1 LVDIYIV
8 PRILNPA
15 FLRLL
20 EDQRSESESN
30 IKCTMIQSH
39 PYRILPYNRYSSF
52 YQERESFYRSFINQ
66 YYLDFAHQLLLQ
78 EELDPYLTKTLI
90 APHDIQFGATPRRV
104 IWKIGM
110 PSFQVKDINDIK
122 DHKILFY
129 RTKLLRQ
136 KALIQFHFIN
146 SFFYYSQLSFLSFTE
161 KTNAILFNS
170 IRGKYE
176 CPNSYRGRDKI
187 HMTDICGNKMII
199 EKGVYLTVSYI
210 TADNYPRL
218 LMEEQIKQ
226 QNELIDKAD
235 NYEIDRL
242 SKIL

>member
-1 LVDIYIV
+1 
-8 PRILNPA
+8 
-15 FLRLL
+15 
-20 EDQRSESESN
+20 
-30 IKCTMIQSH
+30 MIQSH

-66 YYLDFAHQLLLQ
+66 YYLDFAHQVLLQ
-78 EELDPYLTKTLI
+78 EQSDPYLTKTLI

-161 KTNAILFNS
+161 KTNNILFNS

-176 CPNSYRGRDKI
+176 CPGSYRGRDKI
-187 HMTDICGNKMII
+187 HMTDICGNKIII

-210 TADNYPRL
+210 TADSYPRL
-218 LMEEQIKQ
+218 LMEEQIKE
-226 QNELIDKAD
+226 QNELINKAD
-235 NYEIDRL
+235 NFEIDRL

>member
-1 LVDIYIV
+1 MKQTL
-8 PRILNPA
+8 
-15 FLRLL
+15 
-20 EDQRSESESN
+20 Q
-30 IKCTMIQSH
+30 
-39 PYRILPYNRYSSF
+39 YRILPYNRYSSF

-66 YYLDFAHQLLLQ
+66 YYLDFAHNLISQ
-78 EELDPYLTKTLI
+78 EHYDPYMTKTLI
-90 APHDIQFGATPRRV
+90 APHDIQFGSTPRRV

-110 PSFQVKDINDIK
+110 PSFQVVDINDLK

-136 KALIQFHFIN
+136 KVLIQFHFIN
-146 SFFYYSQLSFLSFTE
+146 SFFYYSQLSFLSHTE
-161 KTNAILFNS
+161 KTNNILFNS

-176 CPNSYRGRDKI
+176 CPASYATFDKI
-187 HMTDICGNKMII
+187 HMTDICGNKLII

-210 TADNYPRL
+210 SGDAYPRL

-226 QNELIDKAD
+226 RNELVNKAD

>member
-1 LVDIYIV
+1 MKQTL
-8 PRILNPA
+8 
-15 FLRLL
+15 
-20 EDQRSESESN
+20 
-30 IKCTMIQSH
+30 T
-39 PYRILPYNRYSSF
+39 YRMLPYNRYSSF

-66 YYLDFAHQLLLQ
+66 YYLDFAHQLLSQ
-78 EELDPYLTKTLI
+78 EYFDTYLTKTLI

-110 PSFQVKDINDIK
+110 PSFQVQNINDLK
-122 DHKILFY
+122 EHKILFY

-161 KTNAILFNS
+161 SVNNILFNS
-170 IRGKYE
+170 IKAKYQFPNNLKGK
-176 CPNSYRGRDKI
+176 DKVL
-187 HMTDICGNKMII
+187 MTDICGNKLII
-199 EKGVYLTVSYI
+199 ERGVYLTVSYI
-210 TADNYPRL
+210 TGDSYPRL

-226 QNELIDKAD
+226 RDEQSNEAD

-242 SKIL
+242 SKI

>member
-1 LVDIYIV
+1 
-8 PRILNPA
+8 
-15 FLRLL
+15 
-20 EDQRSESESN
+20 
-30 IKCTMIQSH
+30 MIQSH

-66 YYLDFAHQLLLQ
+66 YYLDFAHQVLLQ
-78 EELDPYLTKTLI
+78 EQLDPYLTKTLI

-161 KTNAILFNS
+161 KTNNILFNS

-176 CPNSYRGRDKI
+176 CPASCRGRDKI
-187 HMTDICGNKMII
+187 HMTDICGNKIII

-210 TADNYPRL
+210 TADSYPRL

-226 QNELIDKAD
+226 QNELINKAD
-235 NYEIDRL
+235 NFEIDRL